1 MWHVKV
7 GEKVE
12 PSNFNRVEQLKIG
25 VSLTDTL
32 EKWNYD
38 FRVY

>member
-12 PSNFNRVEQLKIG
+12 PSNFNRVEQFKIG